1 MAFKA
6 NQKTEMRANI
16 TKISSSI
23 AMSDKNNTRNANSL
37 IISSH
42 HHLSRPAE
50 SCLFVDLSAD
60 HSMVLEVR
68 DTDKKSL
75 GA

>member
-1 MAFKA
+1 MEKR
-6 NQKTEMRANI
+6 K
-16 TKISSSI
+16 KIG
-23 AMSDKNNTRNANSL
+23 KKKGNANSL